1 MPVRARRRPGSPT
14 TFGIPAIS
22 TGDIFRANIKNET
35 PLGLQV
41 KEVLASGGYVTD
53 EITNAIVRD
62 RLFEDDAEQ
71 GFLLD
76 GFPRT
81 AAQVETLDA
90 ILAEHGHQ
98 LEAVLELTVD
108 DEAVVQRLLKRAEI
122 EGRED
127 DTEEVI
133 RERQAIYRR
142 ETAPLTEV
150 YSARGLLR
158 AGRRHGFGR
167 RGLHPHL
174 RGPRRGCSLL
184 MFGRSRIDTK
194 TPDQILRMRK
204 AGLVVGQTLQLMAQT
219 VRPGMTTK
227 QLDEL
232 AEEHIRGCGATPSFL
247 GYHGFTG
254 SLCTSVN
261 DEVVH
266 GIPGRAGAGRG

>member
-1 MPVRARRRPGSPT
+1 MRLIILGPPGAGKGT
-14 TFGIPAIS
+14 QAAKIAEKFGIPAIS

-53 EITNAIVRD
+53 DITNAIVRD

-76 GFPRT
+76 GYPRT

-90 ILAEHGHQ
+90 ILAEHGHA

-108 DEAVVQRLLKRAEI
+108 SEAVVQRLLKRAEI
-122 EGRED
+122 EGRAD

-150 YSARGLLR
+150 YSDRGLLVQVDGMGSVDDVFTR
-158 AGRRHGFGR
+158 ISQALEGVA
-167 RGLHPHL
+167 
-174 RGPRRGCSLL
+174 
-184 MFGRSRIDTK
+184 RS
-194 TPDQILRMRK
+194 
-204 AGLVVGQTLQLMAQT
+204 
-219 VRPGMTTK
+219 
-227 QLDEL
+227 
-232 AEEHIRGCGATPSFL
+232 
-247 GYHGFTG
+247 
-254 SLCTSVN
+254 
-261 DEVVH
+261 
-266 GIPGRAGAGRG
+266 

>member
-1 MPVRARRRPGSPT
+1 MRLIILGPPGAGKGTQAAKIASSL
-14 TFGIPAIS
+14 GIPAIS

-53 EITNAIVRD
+53 EITNAVVRD
-62 RLFEDDAEQ
+62 RLFEEDAEQ

-90 ILAEHGHQ
+90 ILAEHGHA

-108 DEAVVQRLLKRAEI
+108 DEAVVQRLLKRAQI

-142 ETAPLTEV
+142 ETAPLTDV
-150 YSARGLLR
+150 YAARGLLVQVDGMGSVDDVFTR
-158 AGRRHGFGR
+158 ISDALEGVA
-167 RGLHPHL
+167 
-174 RGPRRGCSLL
+174 
-184 MFGRSRIDTK
+184 RS
-194 TPDQILRMRK
+194 
-204 AGLVVGQTLQLMAQT
+204 
-219 VRPGMTTK
+219 
-227 QLDEL
+227 
-232 AEEHIRGCGATPSFL
+232 
-247 GYHGFTG
+247 
-254 SLCTSVN
+254 
-261 DEVVH
+261 
-266 GIPGRAGAGRG
+266 

>member
-1 MPVRARRRPGSPT
+1 MRLIILGPPGAGKGTQAAKISS

-81 AAQVETLDA
+81 AAQVETLDE
-90 ILAEHGHQ
+90 ILGEHGHQ

-108 DEAVVQRLLKRAEI
+108 EDAVVQRLLKRAET

-150 YSARGLLR
+150 YSTRGLLVQVDGMGSVDDVFARVR
-158 AGRRHGFGR
+158 AALEGVA
-167 RGLHPHL
+167 
-174 RGPRRGCSLL
+174 
-184 MFGRSRIDTK
+184 RS
-194 TPDQILRMRK
+194 
-204 AGLVVGQTLQLMAQT
+204 
-219 VRPGMTTK
+219 
-227 QLDEL
+227 
-232 AEEHIRGCGATPSFL
+232 
-247 GYHGFTG
+247 
-254 SLCTSVN
+254 
-261 DEVVH
+261 
-266 GIPGRAGAGRG
+266 

>member
-1 MPVRARRRPGSPT
+1 MRLIILGPPGAGKGTQAAKIAS

-53 EITNAIVRD
+53 DITNAIVRD

-90 ILAEHGHQ
+90 ILAEHGHA

-108 DEAVVQRLLKRAEI
+108 SEAVVKRLLKRAEI

-127 DTEEVI
+127 DTEAVI

-142 ETAPLTEV
+142 ETAPLTEI
-150 YSARGLLR
+150 YSARDLLLQVDGMGSVDDVFTR
-158 AGRRHGFGR
+158 ISQALEGVA
-167 RGLHPHL
+167 
-174 RGPRRGCSLL
+174 
-184 MFGRSRIDTK
+184 RS
-194 TPDQILRMRK
+194 
-204 AGLVVGQTLQLMAQT
+204 
-219 VRPGMTTK
+219 
-227 QLDEL
+227 
-232 AEEHIRGCGATPSFL
+232 
-247 GYHGFTG
+247 
-254 SLCTSVN
+254 
-261 DEVVH
+261 
-266 GIPGRAGAGRG
+266 